1 MAKRFSKFLT
11 AVGLLE
17 NFWSKASDKLWAGS
31 VEISK
36 TYKRKQRYM
45 VKVCRNKT
53 RFEGAS
59 RFRGSR
65 VCDLHFHDAWSF
77 RLRWK
82 MK

>member
-36 TYKRKQRYM
+36 TYIRENREIWLGFAEIKHALR
-45 VKVCRNKT
+45 VLLSLG
-53 RFEGAS
+53 GAECATYT
-59 RFRGSR
+59 FTMLGHFD
-65 VCDLHFHDAWSF
+65 CDG
-77 RLRWK
+77 R
-82 MK
+82 